1 MNIPFPFELLLCFG
15 WLSIML
21 LAGTLLRA
29 TVPFLQRFLFPSCL
43 IGGVLGLVLMHYNVI
58 DVPVNMLEGF
68 AYHLFNISFISLG
81 LTPGEQ
87 VAAAPGGG
95 KDRVRGAVWM
105 ALVQGISWPLQA
117 IIGGLVVLVLN
128 IFRYDLFST
137 FGFLAALGFTE
148 GPGQALS
155 IGKVWEGAGFQFA
168 ATIGLTFAAAGFMV
182 CFFLGVPLAN
192 RGIRKG
198 RSQYV
203 PQALSR
209 DFFRGLVSKGER
221 KEPAGFQTAHAG
233 NVDSLALHFALVGL
247 VYILAYHLI
256 KFVGGLLGPE
266 MADMLW
272 GFFFF
277 AGLLLALLLR
287 TLMSPLQVD
296 HIIDE
301 GVQRRVTGWAVDF
314 LIVATTMAIQ
324 LVVVREFIVPILITV
339 ALVTAATMAVIFYL
353 GGRLRR
359 NSLER
364 TMAIFGTCTGTV
376 STGLL
381 LLRIVDPE
389 FRTGTALELGIM
401 NIFSAPVILVSM
413 LLINAPVLW
422 GWSLGKTLLA
432 FAGIL
437 AVALV
442 GMIILRFW
450 KENTET

>member
-1 MNIPFPFELLLCFG
+1 
-15 WLSIML
+15 
-21 LAGTLLRA
+21 
-29 TVPFLQRFLFPSCL
+29 
-43 IGGVLGLVLMHYNVI
+43 
-58 DVPVNMLEGF
+58 
-68 AYHLFNISFISLG
+68 
-81 LTPGEQ
+81 
-87 VAAAPGGG
+87 
-95 KDRVRGAVWM
+95 
-105 ALVQGISWPLQA
+105 
-117 IIGGLVVLVLN
+117 
-128 IFRYDLFST
+128 
-137 FGFLAALGFTE
+137 
-148 GPGQALS
+148 
-155 IGKVWEGAGFQFA
+155 
-168 ATIGLTFAAAGFMV
+168 
-182 CFFLGVPLAN
+182 
-192 RGIRKG
+192 
-198 RSQYV
+198 
-203 PQALSR
+203 
-209 DFFRGLVSKGER
+209 
-221 KEPAGFQTAHAG
+221 
-233 NVDSLALHFALVGL
+233 
-247 VYILAYHLI
+247 
-256 KFVGGLLGPE
+256 
-266 MADMLW
+266 
-272 GFFFF
+272 
-277 AGLLLALLLR
+277 
-287 TLMSPLQVD
+287 MSPLQVD